1 MKLEREWRDPLE
13 GLQVNYRCGNRAFSA
28 TVETWLSRSYK
39 ISNAA
44 GRNETCLRASGHD
57 GVRQLFLT
65 DHS

>member
-13 GLQVNYRCGNRAFSA
+13 GLQVNYQCEDRAFSA
-28 TVETWLSRSYK
+28 TVGTWLSRSYK

-44 GRNETCLRASGHD
+44 GRNETCLRANGHD